1 MATRAE
7 AFTGGLPV
15 STTGI
20 KRLMAEHPVTSFFAI
35 ALIGTWLF
43 QLPMILSS
51 DGLGLLPYQVPFPI
65 FVVLFLLST
74 FAGPTLGAVVVTDA
88 LEGRAGVRRFFRRYV
103 QWRVGI
109 LPYLIVLFGYPLL
122 WLAAVSSQLGLAP
135 LQAIAGQ
142 PSSFLTSYL
151 AGVLVFP
158 AIIQWGEEPG
168 WRGFALTRLQERYSP
183 LVAALV
189 VGLVHGIWHLPNF
202 LMVGGPN
209 AAGPFDPVQFGL
221 NILLIM
227 VISIAFSWV
236 YNRANQSIL
245 IAVLIHSSFNASQA
259 WGGGLVPNVPR
270 ATEYVL
276 MGLYVLI
283 AVILVVVT
291 KGRLGYRP
299 EQGGDSVEGTARWVD
314 SEEA

>member
-1 MATRAE
+1 MATHAE
-7 AFTGGLPV
+7 AFTGPLPV

-135 LQAIAGQ
+135 
-142 PSSFLTSYL
+142 
-151 AGVLVFP
+151 
-158 AIIQWGEEPG
+158 
-168 WRGFALTRLQERYSP
+168 
-183 LVAALV
+183 
-189 VGLVHGIWHLPNF
+189 
-202 LMVGGPN
+202 
-209 AAGPFDPVQFGL
+209 
-221 NILLIM
+221 
-227 VISIAFSWV
+227 
-236 YNRANQSIL
+236 
-245 IAVLIHSSFNASQA
+245 
-259 WGGGLVPNVPR
+259 
-270 ATEYVL
+270 
-276 MGLYVLI
+276 
-283 AVILVVVT
+283 
-291 KGRLGYRP
+291 
-299 EQGGDSVEGTARWVD
+299 
-314 SEEA
+314 